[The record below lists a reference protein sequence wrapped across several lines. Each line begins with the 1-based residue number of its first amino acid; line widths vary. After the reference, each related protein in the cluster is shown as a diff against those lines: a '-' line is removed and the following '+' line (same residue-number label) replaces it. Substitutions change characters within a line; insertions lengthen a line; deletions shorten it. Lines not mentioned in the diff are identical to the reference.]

1 MIKYGKHLAGLA
13 LLLMLLPW
21 GTARALG
28 SQEAVAI
35 GNRRIY
41 PSARELD
48 LSEENPGQAA
58 VIAQALEKLP
68 QLETINLI
76 TRRGICRWD
85 VEELDLLRQAAPQAR
100 FRCGFDLFGQ
110 FVTSEDQRIEYKN
123 VDIGNEG
130 LPRLRR
136 VIPYLASCEYL
147 LLDDCGVDDAQMD
160 RLRRDTP
167 QMEVVWRIHAGAYT
181 VLTDTDLI
189 RPGNGQ
195 CDDRYTPLF
204 RYCHDTRYL
213 DIGHNETVTNVDFVE
228 DMPKLQVAIV
238 AISGVGDLT
247 PLTKCP
253 ELEYLETFSNRVTDI
268 TPLAQCE
275 NLEHLNI
282 GNLPKLSDISPLYG
296 LKKLKR
302 LRICYAHS
310 VPEAQIKGFA
320 RAHPECLVD
329 TEDLYPTG
337 GVWRRTADGGYA
349 PRYALLREQ
358 MRY

>member
-1 MIKYGKHLAGLA
+1 MGKCEKYLAALALLA
-13 LLLMLLPW
+13 LLLPW
-21 GTARALG
+21 GSARALEG
-28 SQEAVAI
+28 EPVAI

-48 LSEENPGQAA
+48 LSEEKPQQAA
-58 VIAQALEKLP
+58 AIAQALEKLP

-76 TRRGICRWD
+76 TRQGACHWGLEE
-85 VEELDLLRQAAPQAR
+85 VELLRQAAPQAR

-110 FVTSEDQRIEYKN
+110 YVTSEDQRIEYKN

-130 LPRLRR
+130 LTQLRR
-136 VIPYLASCEYL
+136 VIPYLTSCEYL
-147 LLDDCGVDDAQMD
+147 LLDDCGVDDEQMD

-167 QMEVVWRIHAGAYT
+167 QMEVVWRIHAGRYT

-195 CDDRYTPLF
+195 CDDRYTSVF
-204 RYCHDTRYL
+204 RYCHDTLYL

-238 AISGVGDLT
+238 AISGVSDLT
-247 PLTKCP
+247 PLTHCP

-282 GNLPKLSDISPLYG
+282 GNLPQLSDISPLYG

-302 LRICYAHS
+302 MRVCHATS
-310 VPEAQIKGFA
+310 VPQEQIDYFAQT
-320 RAHPECLVD
+320 HPDCQVD
-329 TEDLYPTG
+329 TKDLYPTG
-337 GVWRRTADGGYA
+337 GTWRRNTDGSYA
-349 PRYALLREQ
+349 PRYAFLREQ